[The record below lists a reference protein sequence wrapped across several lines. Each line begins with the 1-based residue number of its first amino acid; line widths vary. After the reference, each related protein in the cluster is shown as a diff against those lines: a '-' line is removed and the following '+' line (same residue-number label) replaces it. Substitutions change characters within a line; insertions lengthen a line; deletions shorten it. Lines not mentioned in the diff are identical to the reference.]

1 MIVLPYTEEILTPA
15 CIEGY
20 GSFEVSDYSDC
31 CCHEGKGG
39 DDEGMA

>member
-1 MIVLPYTEEILTPA
+1 MVGLSYTEEILAPA

-31 CCHEGKGG
+31 CCYEGEGW